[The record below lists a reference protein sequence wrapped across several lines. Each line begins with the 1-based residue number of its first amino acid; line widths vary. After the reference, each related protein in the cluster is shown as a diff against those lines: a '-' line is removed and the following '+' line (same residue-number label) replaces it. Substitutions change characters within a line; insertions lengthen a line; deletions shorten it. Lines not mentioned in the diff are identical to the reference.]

1 MYEKLTKFLPEL
13 ERDSRDECFDRSVCA
28 FDDAVMLFVEEH
40 SDMELRHYYSI
51 LEKAGIKLHDDPMKC
66 KEISTLDDK
75 PVVAL
80 IVWAMRSD
88 RFSPGSFMKY
98 CRNGSI
104 VECLKRL
111 KQIDQADDNS

>member
-1 MYEKLTKFLPEL
+1 MYEKLTIFLPKLSKSQPYESFC
-13 ERDSRDECFDRSVCA
+13 ETVVE
-28 FDDAVMLFVEEH
+28 FDDAVMLFVEKH
-40 SDMELRHYYSI
+40 SDMGLKHYYST
-51 LEKAGIKLHDDPMKC
+51 LEKAGINLQDDPMKR
-66 KEISTLDDK
+66 KDISTLDDK
-75 PVVAL
+75 TVVAL